1 MILPVGIMKGFLEE
15 LLFEKKLEKQAT
27 VKQTGLRRKKKKQSG
42 QNYEKIDGRYIRLI
56 GIGFRVNRDKTN

>member
-27 VKQTGLRRKKKKQSG
+27 VKQTGLRRKKKQSG

-56 GIGFRVNRDKTN
+56 GFGFRVNRDKTN